1 MKKVAQKQNKKKSKL
16 IEKIKKHKKIIVMF
30 LLLCGLIYIVYS
42 VVNLIKNPADTVY
55 VEMGHIEEEETAI
68 GYAIRDEAVL
78 KGENYKNGIEQ
89 KKTEGEK
96 VAKGEAIFRYYSNDE
111 ENLVEKIQALDAK
124 IDEAMLAENPLSS
137 DAKVLEEQIDSKINE
152 LYEENNLKII
162 QEYKQEISS
171 NMTKKAKIAGEQSP
185 AGSYLKKLIDE
196 RKEYENKL
204 NSGTEYINATR
215 SGVVSYRVDGYEEI
229 LTVDDFS
236 KYNKEFLESLKLK
249 TGQIIPTNTESGKII
264 DNYYCYIVTTLTS
277 NYAKNVEVGDKIK
290 LRLPNGQEVEATIEY
305 ITVEDDNYTIT
316 FKIQKG
322 VEELISYRKIS
333 FSIIWWSESGLK
345 VPNTALQKEMK
356 NEDEISYVTRT
367 RIGYEDKI
375 LVKILKSNEKYSIV
389 TNYTTEELLEIG
401 YSSAEIRNFPN
412 ITIYDEILIY

>member
-68 GYAIRDEAVL
+68 GYVIRDEAVL
-78 KGENYKNGIEQ
+78 KGENYKNRIEQ

-215 SGVVSYRVDGYEEI
+215 SGVVSYRVDGYEDV
-229 LTVDDFS
+229 LTVDDLS

-249 TGQIIPTNTESGKII
+249 TVQIIPSSSESGKII
-264 DNYYCYIVTTLTS
+264 DNYYCYIVTVLDS
-277 NYAKNVEVGDKIK
+277 SYAKDVEVGDEVK
-290 LRLPNGQEVEATIEY
+290 LRLPSGQEVKATIEY
-305 ITVEDDNYTIT
+305 KIVEDDNYTIT
-316 FKIQKG
+316 FKIEKG

-345 VPNTALQKEMK
+345 VPNTALQKEK
-356 NEDEISYVTRT
+356 NDENEISYVTRT

-375 LVKILKSNEKYSIV
+375 LVKVLKANEKYSIV